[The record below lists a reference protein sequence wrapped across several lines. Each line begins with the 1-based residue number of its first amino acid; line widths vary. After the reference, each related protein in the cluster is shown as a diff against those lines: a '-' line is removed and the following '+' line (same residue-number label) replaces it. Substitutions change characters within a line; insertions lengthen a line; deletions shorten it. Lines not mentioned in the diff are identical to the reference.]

1 VDDEGH
7 ILCEKIK
14 AGDREVSPNV
24 CRACPVAA
32 INCAHLRATLNHEPR
47 SPITVRYGNGK
58 TEIWED
64 DAPSISLARAACAAK
79 VIPILSPRDCAGC
92 ALRQA
97 LITPDGIAM
106 PERPTTIQS
115 TPPQVMAAEQVQAP
129 LRVRRHVKS
138 LPTQSAPAIVA
149 MEPTAPQSVPA
160 PVPIAT
166 AVAAKPV
173 PVELEAENQRRSIVA
188 QKIIKLQEWLEKQKT
203 AAPTHASDL
212 PEPAVALSASRAPRP
227 SRAEEKRVGWT
238 D

>member
-1 VDDEGH
+1 MQNLKPCPFRHVDDEGH

-14 AGDREVSPNV
+14 SGDREVSPNV

-97 LITPDGIAM
+97 LITPDGIVM
-106 PERPTTIQS
+106 PERPAAIQS
-115 TPPQVMAAEQVQAP
+115 TPPQVMAAE
-129 LRVRRHVKS
+129 
-138 LPTQSAPAIVA
+138 
-149 MEPTAPQSVPA
+149 
-160 PVPIAT
+160 
-166 AVAAKPV
+166 
-173 PVELEAENQRRSIVA
+173 
-188 QKIIKLQEWLEKQKT
+188 
-203 AAPTHASDL
+203 
-212 PEPAVALSASRAPRP
+212 
-227 SRAEEKRVGWT
+227 
-238 D
+238 